1 MYPHARTVDHEAE
14 RLKLELRLAL
24 LEGQE
29 QAQNTF
35 IGFSRYVWPE
45 AIISSHHEI
54 MASAF
59 DRIAAGHVEAFDCEH
74 ASKTPIP

>member
-1 MYPHARTVDHEAE
+1 MFPAARTVDHEAE

-35 IGFSRYVWPE
+35 LGFSRYVWPE
-45 AIISSHHEI
+45 AYE
-54 MASAF
+54 
-59 DRIAAGHVEAFDCEH
+59 E
-74 ASKTPIP
+74 